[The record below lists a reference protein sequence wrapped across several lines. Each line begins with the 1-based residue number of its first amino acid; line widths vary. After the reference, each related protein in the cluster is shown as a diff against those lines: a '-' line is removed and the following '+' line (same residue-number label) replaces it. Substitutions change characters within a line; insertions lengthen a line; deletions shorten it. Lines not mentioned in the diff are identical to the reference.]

1 MTRKFGQPRK
11 DAFLAALRET
21 GNRTL
26 AAEAA
31 KVSQSWVGL
40 QRKSDPDFKRACA
53 EAVEAAKRCLSG
65 LPDQV
70 RGSQGSCEPPTG
82 WRFLDGEELVV
93 RGTGGSGGGK
103 RVQIARARL
112 RQWTPRVEERFLAA
126 LAATCNVKAACA
138 EVGLTAASAY
148 NHRNRWQRFA
158 ERWDEALEIGYV
170 QLEFGLVER
179 AGNLFSGDGPVEVG
193 PIRAMTAAHA
203 IHLLHM
209 HKHAVHRI
217 GKRPGLRAR
226 EPDIESVRA
235 EILRKVDAL
244 DRADKRRL
252 AEDRE
257 AWARRRGNAQPL
269 QSITTSS
276 QDAPASRLANRPL
289 GCTSQNG

>member
-1 MTRKFGQPRK
+1 MTARFGQARK
-11 DAFLAALRET
+11 DLFLAKLRET

-40 QRKSDPDFKRACA
+40 HRKSDPDFKRACA
-53 EAVEAAKRCLSG
+53 EALRQAQDRLSSH
-65 LPDQV
+65 PD
-70 RGSQGSCEPPTG
+70 REPPSG
-82 WRFLDGEELVV
+82 WGFLDGEELVV
-93 RGTGGSGGGK
+93 RGTGGSGSGK

-148 NHRNRWQRFA
+148 NHRKRWPAFA
-158 ERWDEALEIGYV
+158 RRWDEALEIGYV
-170 QLEFGLVER
+170 QLECGLVE
-179 AGNLFSGDGPVEVG
+179 AACNLFSGGSEADPEDRRPVEVG

-209 HKHAVHRI
+209 HKHRVHGI

-226 EPDIESVRA
+226 EPDIEDVRA
-235 EILRKVDAL
+235 EILRKVAAME
-244 DRADKRRL
+244 RADKARL
-252 AEDRE
+252 ERDRAE
-257 AWARRRGNAQPL
+257 WARRRA
-269 QSITTSS
+269 
-276 QDAPASRLANRPL
+276 
-289 GCTSQNG
+289 